1 MITSLTLLILSL
13 VALYI
18 GAGWLVQGS
27 SALALKAKISPLVV
41 GLTIVAFGTS
51 APELVVSLNAT
62 LSGQGDIAI
71 GNIVGSNIFNIGVIL
86 GVSATIC
93 PLQVKKQLLR
103 IDIPVMLAATVL
115 FTILFWNGTLGR
127 TEGLFFLTGIIIY
140 TIFSLFYS
148 RKHGTEGSS
157 QELEEQPKHWAVDTQ
172 AIVGGLV
179 VLVFA
184 SRLLVDNAVS
194 IAKELGVSEAVI
206 GLTIVAAGTSMPEL
220 ATSIVAAYKR
230 KTDIAI
236 GNIVGSNFIQ
246 YTDHSRLLRA
256 YTSHRGQKCKL
267 HRPTGH
273 VGHIRP
279 ALAAGEKR
287 AKNIPD
293 GRIRL
298 DSLLCDLHVLVTS
311 RHTLTEYSCKNK
323 FQDEQGCQHIHGRA
337 YLLMFAAS

>member
-27 SALALKAKISPLVV
+27 SALALKAKVSPLVI

-103 IDIPVMLAATVL
+103 IDIPVMLAATLLLTV
-115 FTILFWNGTLGR
+115 LFWNGTLSR
-127 TEGLFFLTGIIIY
+127 VEGFFFLAGIIVY
-140 TIFSLFYS
+140 TLFSLFYS
-148 RKHGTEGSS
+148 RKHGEGPNL
-157 QELEEQPKHWAVDTQ
+157 ELEQQPKHWAVDTL
-172 AIVGGLV
+172 AIIGGLA
-179 VLVFA
+179 VLVCA

-194 IAKELGVSEAVI
+194 IAKELGMSEAVI

-236 GNIVGSNFIQ
+236 GNIVGSSLFNILAIAGSCSLVHPIEAKNVNYIDLLVMLAISVLLLPLVKNGQ
-246 YTDHSRLLRA
+246 KISRTEGFVLILFYVIYIFWLLRD
-256 YTSHRGQKCKL
+256 T
-267 HRPTGH
+267 
-273 VGHIRP
+273 I
-279 ALAAGEKR
+279 
-287 AKNIPD
+287 
-293 GRIRL
+293 
-298 DSLLCDLHVLVTS
+298 
-311 RHTLTEYSCKNK
+311 
-323 FQDEQGCQHIHGRA
+323 
-337 YLLMFAAS
+337 

>member
-103 IDIPVMLAATVL
+103 IEIPVMLAATVL

-157 QELEEQPKHWAVDTQ
+157 QELEEQPKHWAVDTL

-194 IAKELGVSEAVI
+194 IA
-206 GLTIVAAGTSMPEL
+206 
-220 ATSIVAAYKR
+220 TSIVAAYKR

-236 GNIVGSNFIQ
+236 GNIVGSNLFNILTIAGSCALIHPIEAKNVN
-246 YTDHSRLLRA
+246 YIDLLVMLGI
-256 YTSHRGQKCKL
+256 SVLLLPLVKSGQKIS
-267 HRPTGH
+267 RT
-273 VGHIRP
+273 
-279 ALAAGEKR
+279 
-287 AKNIPD
+287 

>member
-13 VALYI
+13 MALYI

-27 SALALKAKISPLVV
+27 SALALKAKISPLVI

-51 APELVVSLNAT
+51 APELAVSLGAT
-62 LSGQGDIAI
+62 LRGQGDIAI

-103 IDIPVMLAATVL
+103 IDIPIMLAATIL

-127 TEGLFFLTGIIIY
+127 MEGLFFLTGIIIY
-140 TIFSLFYS
+140 TLFSLLYS
-148 RKHGTEGSS
+148 RKQEEEPNL
-157 QELEEQPKHWAVDTQ
+157 ELEEQPKHWAVDTLT
-172 AIVGGLV
+172 IIGGLV

-220 ATSIVAAYKR
+220 ATSVVAAYKH

-236 GNIVGSNFIQ
+236 GNIVGSNLFNILAIAGSCSLMHPIEAKNVNYIDLLVMLAISILLLPLMKSGQ
-246 YTDHSRLLRA
+246 KISRTEGAALILIYVIYLFWLLRD
-256 YTSHRGQKCKL
+256 T
-267 HRPTGH
+267 
-273 VGHIRP
+273 
-279 ALAAGEKR
+279 
-287 AKNIPD
+287 
-293 GRIRL
+293 
-298 DSLLCDLHVLVTS
+298 
-311 RHTLTEYSCKNK
+311 
-323 FQDEQGCQHIHGRA
+323 F
-337 YLLMFAAS
+337 

>member
-27 SALALKAKISPLVV
+27 SALALKAKVSPLVI

-103 IDIPVMLAATVL
+103 IDIPVMLAATLLLTV
-115 FTILFWNGTLGR
+115 LFWNGTLSR
-127 TEGLFFLTGIIIY
+127 VEGFFFLAGIIVY
-140 TIFSLFYS
+140 TLFSLFYS
-148 RKHGTEGSS
+148 RKHGEGPNL
-157 QELEEQPKHWAVDTQ
+157 ELEEQPKHWAVDTL
-172 AIVGGLV
+172 AIIGGLA
-179 VLVFA
+179 VLVCA

-194 IAKELGVSEAVI
+194 IAKELGMSKAVI

-236 GNIVGSNFIQ
+236 GNIVGSSLFNILAIAGSCSLVHPIEAKNVNYIDLLVMLAISVLLLPLVKSGQ
-246 YTDHSRLLRA
+246 KISRTEGFVLILFYVIYIFWLLRD
-256 YTSHRGQKCKL
+256 T
-267 HRPTGH
+267 
-273 VGHIRP
+273 I
-279 ALAAGEKR
+279 
-287 AKNIPD
+287 
-293 GRIRL
+293 
-298 DSLLCDLHVLVTS
+298 
-311 RHTLTEYSCKNK
+311 
-323 FQDEQGCQHIHGRA
+323 
-337 YLLMFAAS
+337 

>member
-13 VALYI
+13 MVLYI

-27 SALALKAKISPLVV
+27 SALALKANISPLVI

-51 APELVVSLNAT
+51 APELAVSLGAT
-62 LSGQGDIAI
+62 LRGQGDIAI

-103 IDIPVMLAATVL
+103 IDIPIMLAATIL

-127 TEGLFFLTGIIIY
+127 MEGLFFLTGIIIY
-140 TIFSLFYS
+140 TLFSLLYS
-148 RKHGTEGSS
+148 RKQEEEPNL
-157 QELEEQPKHWAVDTQ
+157 ELEEQPKHWAVDTLT
-172 AIVGGLV
+172 IIGGLV

-220 ATSIVAAYKR
+220 ATSVVAAYKH

-236 GNIVGSNFIQ
+236 GNIVGSNLFNILAIAGSCSLMHPIEAKNVNYIDLLVMLAISILLLPLMKSGQ
-246 YTDHSRLLRA
+246 KISRTEGAALILIYVIYLFWLLRD
-256 YTSHRGQKCKL
+256 T
-267 HRPTGH
+267 
-273 VGHIRP
+273 
-279 ALAAGEKR
+279 
-287 AKNIPD
+287 
-293 GRIRL
+293 
-298 DSLLCDLHVLVTS
+298 
-311 RHTLTEYSCKNK
+311 
-323 FQDEQGCQHIHGRA
+323 F
-337 YLLMFAAS
+337 

>member
-1 MITSLTLLILSL
+1 M
-13 VALYI
+13 
-18 GAGWLVQGS
+18 
-27 SALALKAKISPLVV
+27 V

-86 GVSATIC
+86 GVRQPFARFG
-93 PLQVKKQLLR
+93 KKAITPNR
-103 IDIPVMLAATVL
+103 YPVMLAATVL

-157 QELEEQPKHWAVDTQ
+157 QELEEQPKHWAVDTL

-206 GLTIVAAGTSMPEL
+206 GLTIVAAGTSMPG
-220 ATSIVAAYKR
+220 T
-230 KTDIAI
+230 
-236 GNIVGSNFIQ
+236 GNI
-246 YTDHSRLLRA
+246 HCCRLQA
-256 YTSHRGQKCKL
+256 
-267 HRPTGH
+267 
-273 VGHIRP
+273 
-279 ALAAGEKR
+279 
-287 AKNIPD
+287 
-293 GRIRL
+293 
-298 DSLLCDLHVLVTS
+298 
-311 RHTLTEYSCKNK
+311 
-323 FQDEQGCQHIHGRA
+323 
-337 YLLMFAAS
+337 

>member
-13 VALYI
+13 MALYI
-18 GAGWLVQGS
+18 GVGWLVQGS
-27 SALALKAKISPLVV
+27 SALALKAKISPLVI

-51 APELVVSLNAT
+51 APELAVSLGAT
-62 LSGQGDIAI
+62 LRGQGDIAI

-103 IDIPVMLAATVL
+103 IDIPIMLAATIL

-127 TEGLFFLTGIIIY
+127 MEGLFFLTGIIIY
-140 TIFSLFYS
+140 TLLSLLYS
-148 RKHGTEGSS
+148 RKQEEEPNL
-157 QELEEQPKHWAVDTQ
+157 ELEEQPKHWTVDTLT
-172 AIVGGLV
+172 IIGGLV

-220 ATSIVAAYKR
+220 ATSFVATYKH

-236 GNIVGSNFIQ
+236 GNIVGSNLFNILAIAGSCSFIHPIEAQ
-246 YTDHSRLLRA
+246 NVNYIDLLVMLAISILLLPLMKSGQKISRTEGVALILFYVIYLFWLLRD
-256 YTSHRGQKCKL
+256 T
-267 HRPTGH
+267 
-273 VGHIRP
+273 
-279 ALAAGEKR
+279 
-287 AKNIPD
+287 
-293 GRIRL
+293 
-298 DSLLCDLHVLVTS
+298 
-311 RHTLTEYSCKNK
+311 
-323 FQDEQGCQHIHGRA
+323 F
-337 YLLMFAAS
+337 

>member
-1 MITSLTLLILSL
+1 MWRVPVSYTHLVIFLFIQSRILH
-13 VALYI
+13 
-18 GAGWLVQGS
+18 QGRQTFIERE
-27 SALALKAKISPLVV
+27 LFRIQISVSYTHL
-41 GLTIVAFGTS
+41 
-51 APELVVSLNAT
+51 VSLNAT

-157 QELEEQPKHWAVDTQ
+157 QELEEQPKHWAVDTL

-236 GNIVGSNFIQ
+236 GNRCV
-246 YTDHSRLLRA
+246 
-256 YTSHRGQKCKL
+256 
-267 HRPTGH
+267 
-273 VGHIRP
+273 
-279 ALAAGEKR
+279 
-287 AKNIPD
+287 
-293 GRIRL
+293 
-298 DSLLCDLHVLVTS
+298 
-311 RHTLTEYSCKNK
+311 
-323 FQDEQGCQHIHGRA
+323 
-337 YLLMFAAS
+337 

>member
-157 QELEEQPKHWAVDTQ
+157 QELEEQPKHWAVDTLAIVGRDKSKVAAPTIKHWAVDTL

-236 GNIVGSNFIQ
+236 GNIVGSNLFNILTIAGSCSLIHPIEAKNVNYIDLLVMLGISVLLLPLVKSGQ
-246 YTDHSRLLRA
+246 KISRTEGFVLILFYVIYMFWLLR
-256 YTSHRGQKCKL
+256 
-267 HRPTGH
+267 
-273 VGHIRP
+273 
-279 ALAAGEKR
+279 
-287 AKNIPD
+287 D
-293 GRIRL
+293 
-298 DSLLCDLHVLVTS
+298 
-311 RHTLTEYSCKNK
+311 TL
-323 FQDEQGCQHIHGRA
+323 
-337 YLLMFAAS
+337 

>member
-27 SALALKAKISPLVV
+27 SALAFKAKISPLVV

-62 LSGQGDIAI
+62 LKGEGDIAI
-71 GNIVGSNIFNIGVIL
+71 GNIIGSNIFNIGIIL

-93 PLQVKKQLLR
+93 PLEVKKQLLR

-115 FTILFWNGTLGR
+115 LTILFWNGTLGR

-148 RKHGTEGSS
+148 RKHGEEGPSE
-157 QELEEQPKHWAVDTQ
+157 ELEEQPKHWAADTL

-236 GNIVGSNFIQ
+236 GNIVGSNLFNILAIAGSCSLIHPIEAKNVNYIDLLVMLGISVLLLPLVKSGQ
-246 YTDHSRLLRA
+246 KISRTEGFVLILFYVIYMFWLLR
-256 YTSHRGQKCKL
+256 
-267 HRPTGH
+267 
-273 VGHIRP
+273 
-279 ALAAGEKR
+279 
-287 AKNIPD
+287 D
-293 GRIRL
+293 
-298 DSLLCDLHVLVTS
+298 
-311 RHTLTEYSCKNK
+311 TL
-323 FQDEQGCQHIHGRA
+323 
-337 YLLMFAAS
+337 

>member
-13 VALYI
+13 MALYI

-27 SALALKAKISPLVV
+27 SALALKAKISPLVI

-51 APELVVSLNAT
+51 APELAVSLGAT
-62 LSGQGDIAI
+62 LRGQGDIAI

-103 IDIPVMLAATVL
+103 IDIPIMLAATIL
-115 FTILFWNGTLGR
+115 FTILFWNGTLDR
-127 TEGLFFLTGIIIY
+127 KEGLFFLTGIIIY
-140 TIFSLFYS
+140 TLLSLLYS
-148 RKHGTEGSS
+148 RKQEEEPNL
-157 QELEEQPKHWAVDTQ
+157 ELEEQPKHWAVDTLT
-172 AIVGGLV
+172 IISGLV

-220 ATSIVAAYKR
+220 ATSVVATYKH

-236 GNIVGSNFIQ
+236 GNIVGSNLFNILAIAGSCSLIHPIEAKNVNYIDLLVMLAISILLLPLMKSGQ
-246 YTDHSRLLRA
+246 KISRTEGVALILFYVIYLFWLLRD
-256 YTSHRGQKCKL
+256 T
-267 HRPTGH
+267 
-273 VGHIRP
+273 
-279 ALAAGEKR
+279 
-287 AKNIPD
+287 
-293 GRIRL
+293 
-298 DSLLCDLHVLVTS
+298 
-311 RHTLTEYSCKNK
+311 
-323 FQDEQGCQHIHGRA
+323 F
-337 YLLMFAAS
+337 

>member
-27 SALALKAKISPLVV
+27 SALALKAKVSPLVI

-103 IDIPVMLAATVL
+103 IDIPVMLAATLLLTV
-115 FTILFWNGTLGR
+115 LFWNGTLSR
-127 TEGLFFLTGIIIY
+127 VEGFFFLAGIIVY
-140 TIFSLFYS
+140 TLFSLFYS
-148 RKHGTEGSS
+148 RKHGEGPNL
-157 QELEEQPKHWAVDTQ
+157 ELEEQPKHWAVDTL
-172 AIVGGLV
+172 AIIGGLA
-179 VLVFA
+179 VLVCA

-194 IAKELGVSEAVI
+194 IAKELGMSEAVI

-236 GNIVGSNFIQ
+236 GNIVGSSLFNILAIAGSCSLVHPIEAKNVNYIDLLVMLTISVLLLPLGKSGQ
-246 YTDHSRLLRA
+246 KISRTEGFVLILFYVIYIFWLLRD
-256 YTSHRGQKCKL
+256 T
-267 HRPTGH
+267 
-273 VGHIRP
+273 I
-279 ALAAGEKR
+279 
-287 AKNIPD
+287 
-293 GRIRL
+293 
-298 DSLLCDLHVLVTS
+298 
-311 RHTLTEYSCKNK
+311 
-323 FQDEQGCQHIHGRA
+323 
-337 YLLMFAAS
+337 